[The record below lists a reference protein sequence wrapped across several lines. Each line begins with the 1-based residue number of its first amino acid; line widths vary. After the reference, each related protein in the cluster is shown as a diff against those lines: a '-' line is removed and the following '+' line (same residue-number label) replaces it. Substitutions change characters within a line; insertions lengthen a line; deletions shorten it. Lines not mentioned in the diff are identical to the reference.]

1 MPCLQP
7 PRNGH
12 FFYIFETCVLKM
24 ESENTFVK
32 ANGHLFSILFAGED
46 PAGCLS
52 SGGPKTPAQIGSS
65 RIPGRGQLSLGPA
78 GNLPLLLSCN
88 MSVLKGF

>member
-7 PRNGH
+7 PRNGY
-12 FFYIFETCVLKM
+12 FFLYFANVCFEDRERKYVCKGKWSPFL
-24 ESENTFVK
+24 
-32 ANGHLFSILFAGED
+32 ILFAGED